1 MNRTRKFIR
10 IENRPK
16 NMRKKT
22 SNANEILHRRYIKND
37 PVRTASLEEERVN
50 AHVART
56 IAELRKEAGLTQKEL
71 AELVDTTQSVI
82 SRLEDADYQGHSLSM
97 LDRIARALNQRVR
110 VLVTAENPEVERM
123 RRVFREVVRNL
134 RLRRG
139 LTIDQLARKLEMDQ
153 GEIIAVEQNPGYRPP
168 PASLYRLSE
177 FYGIPLRRLLALAGA
192 VREVP
197 AEIREEAARFAA
209 QSESFA
215 KLTSE
220 EQQLLDRF
228 VKFLK
233 KES

>member
-1 MNRTRKFIR
+1 
-10 IENRPK
+10 
-16 NMRKKT
+16 MRKKT
-22 SNANEILHRRYIKND
+22 SNANDILQRRYIKND
-37 PVRTASLEEERVN
+37 PARTASLEEERVN

-56 IAELRKEAGLTQKEL
+56 ISELRKEAGLTQKDL
-71 AELVDTTQSVI
+71 AKLVDTTQSVI

-134 RLRRG
+134 RRGRG
-139 LTIDQLARKLEMDQ
+139 LTIDQLARKLEMDR
-153 GEIIAVEQNPGYRPP
+153 GEIVAVEQNPGYRPP

-197 AEIREEAARFAA
+197 DEIREEASRFAA

-220 EQQLLDRF
+220 EQQRLDRF
-228 VKFLK
+228 VSFLK